1 MALVIPHHGKHPVIP
16 ASAYLAPTATVI
28 GDVVLGEGASL
39 WFNVVVRGDVNYIR
53 LGDRTNI
60 QDNSTIHVHVNNH
73 PTVIGN
79 DVVGGHNIL
88 LHGCT
93 VKDRVLIGM
102 GAVLMD
108 GVEVGEECIV
118 AAGSLLAPG
127 TRIPP
132 RSLARGRPARVVR
145 SVTDDEVK
153 RYILFGVESYL
164 RYKESYREGRDSIA
178 GNEI

>member
-1 MALVIPHHGKHPVIP
+1 MPLVIPHHGKTPVVP
-16 ASAYLAPTATVI
+16 ASAYLAATATVI

-39 WFNVVVRGDVNYIR
+39 WFNVVARGDVNFIR
-53 LGDRTNI
+53 IGDRTNI
-60 QDNSTIHVHVNNH
+60 QDNSTIHVHVDDH

-108 GVEVGEECIV
+108 GVVVGEESIV
-118 AAGSLLAPG
+118 AAGSLLVPG
-127 TRIPP
+127 TIVPP
-132 RSLARGRPARVVR
+132 RSLVRGRPAQVAR
-145 SVTDDEVK
+145 SVTDEEV
-153 RYILFGVESYL
+153 RDFILFGVESYL
-164 RYKESYREGRDSIA
+164 RYIETYRGDPAVEAA
-178 GNEI
+178 GG